1 VWTATF
7 YLQGAASQWYYRWE
21 KNHGVPDW
29 KTFVD
34 GVHKRFAPHL
44 RSNPLGELSH
54 CRRTGSVDEYVDQFL
69 KLLARCEDVSET
81 QQIDLFTAG
90 LLQPMCTDV
99 EMHSPAT
106 LEDAMALTCSYERRL
121 QITND
126 IARGPARP
134 AKAAATPS
142 STPSTASN
150 QAKPGAP
157 SAQRPAPPSLSGRDG
172 PTSPGG
178 PVLQLPGEFSKEH
191 LKQCP
196 MRGIYIMDLEDD
208 DNGSTTSFDGEPEV
222 SIHALTGIH
231 AGDKMLLSTTASNV
245 PLVALID
252 SGSTHCFMSTDT
264 ATRLGLQP
272 TPRPG
277 LSVAVANG

>member
-150 QAKPGAP
+150 QAKPSAP
-157 SAQRPAPPSLSGRDG
+157 SARPRRLSPEEMAQRRLEGLCFNCPANFPRN
-172 PTSPGG
+172 TS
-178 PVLQLPGEFSKEH
+178 
-191 LKQCP
+191 
-196 MRGIYIMDLEDD
+196 
-208 DNGSTTSFDGEPEV
+208 
-222 SIHALTGIH
+222 
-231 AGDKMLLSTTASNV
+231 SNV
-245 PLVALID
+245 PCGA
-252 SGSTHCFMSTDT
+252 STSWIWKTTTT
-264 ATRLGLQP
+264 AP
-272 TPRPG
+272 PRP
-277 LSVAVANG
+277 STAVGTL